1 MNGKLIAIV
10 RLLASFVTLANLFLI
25 EKGISPIPFDEE
37 QVVEFGS
44 IGLAI
49 LANLWAWWKNNNITD
64 EAQLAQDYKNLLGK
78 MEDTEFYEDGEG
90 VEDDD

>member
-78 MEDTEFYEDGEG
+78 MEDNEFYEDGEG